1 MIKLS
6 DLLKEGTFGK
16 IEAIAEASFRRD
28 HNLSP
33 KESLSEESFN
43 FPEDHFRLN
52 DNFGLGQRDLVFL
65 FNTYEIGPVQ
75 WARPK
80 YEYPSNL
87 SVACS
92 KWIYA
97 LGRRPRQLKCFGHKV
112 LSILVSPR
120 LFSRYA
126 AVKSIIFRMGAQTAR
141 CPNCRAAVYRSTAV

>member
-1 MIKLS
+1 MSLTASMMVWVGLRLGFGTTFFVNFHLSTSKMIKLS

-52 DNFGLGQRDLVFL
+52 DNFGLDNVTL
-65 FNTYEIGPVQ
+65 FSCSIHTRLAPVQ

-120 LFSRYA
+120 LFSR
-126 AVKSIIFRMGAQTAR
+126 
-141 CPNCRAAVYRSTAV
+141 

>member
-1 MIKLS
+1 MMVWVGLRLGFGTTFFVNFHLSTSKMIKLS

-65 FNTYEIGPVQ
+65 FNTYEIGPGAMGETQ
-75 WARPK
+75 IRIPFQ
-80 YEYPSNL
+80 SL
-87 SVACS
+87 SG
-92 KWIYA
+92 
-97 LGRRPRQLKCFGHKV
+97 LLKV
-112 LSILVSPR
+112 DL
-120 LFSRYA
+120 
-126 AVKSIIFRMGAQTAR
+126 
-141 CPNCRAAVYRSTAV
+141 RAW